1 MERHDLYRPIH
12 KALRLLMVDTL
23 TKFGALDTRDEAALS
38 AALEQLDTLLGVCR
52 VHMDHENTH
61 VHTAM
66 EAASAGASLQAAQE
80 HRQHRRE
87 IDDLAGDQR
96 ALRSAAASERTRL
109 AQQIYR
115 HLARFVADNLLH
127 MAHEEKTHNA
137 LLWARYGDDQLRQIE
152 AAIVADT
159 EPTTMQSVLRWM
171 LPALNAQERFEL
183 LAGMRQQMPETG
195 FDQVLRLSRAVLP
208 TPAWAALARRLAVP
222 PEPGLVAA

>member
-23 TKFGALDTRDEAALS
+23 TTFGALDPHDEADLS
-38 AALEQLDTLLGVCR
+38 SALEQLDTLLGVCR
-52 VHMDHENTH
+52 VHMDHENSH

-66 EAASAGASLQAAQE
+66 EAVSAGASLQAAQE

-87 IDDLAGDQR
+87 IDDLAGDLR
-96 ALRSAAASERTRL
+96 ALRSAATSERARL

-115 HLARFVADNLLH
+115 HLARFVADNLKH
-127 MAHEEKTHNA
+127 MAHEERAHNA
-137 LLWARYGDDQLRQIE
+137 LLWAHYDDDQLRRIE

-159 EPTTMQSVLRWM
+159 EPATMMSVLRWM
-171 LPALNAQERFEL
+171 LPALNAQERLEL
-183 LAGMRQQMPETG
+183 VDGMRRQMPEAG
-195 FDQVLRLSRAVLP
+195 FDQVLQLSRAVLS
-208 TPAWAALARRLAVP
+208 TPAWAVLARQLAVP